1 MFIICSGA
9 LQSIPNDVRE
19 AARIDGANPLQTLGK
34 IIMPLLLVAV
44 GPLLIASFAFNFNN
58 FGLIYLLT
66 DGGPFQ
72 GEDTSIGS
80 TDLLITYAF
89 RLAFSGVS
97 PNYGLASAVSIIIF
111 VIVALMSYTG
121 FRRTKQLEEIN

>member
-1 MFIICSGA
+1 
-9 LQSIPNDVRE
+9 
-19 AARIDGANPLQTLGK
+19 
-34 IIMPLLLVAV
+34 MPLLLVAV

-66 DGGPFQ
+66 GGGPF
-72 GEDTSIGS
+72 EADNTSIGA

-97 PNYGLASAVSIIIF
+97 PNMGLAAAVSIFIF
-111 VIVALMSYTG
+111 FIVAIMSYSG
-121 FRRTKQLEEIN
+121 FRRTKGLEEIN